1 MISRGRPGTPRRE
14 FEGRLV
20 QNCHLSFLKLFPTWL
35 TALVLLFSATA
46 LVLLLSATALVL
58 LAPPPGDR
66 AGAPPLGDRAS
77 PALYPAVESASTGL
91 ALQLQR
97 VAGL

>member
-1 MISRGRPGTPRRE
+1 M
-14 FEGRLV
+14 
-20 QNCHLSFLKLFPTWL
+20 WL

-46 LVLLLSATALVL
+46 LVLLLSAAALVL
-58 LAPPPGDR
+58 LAPPLGDR

-77 PALYPAVESASTGL
+77 PAIHPAVESASTAL

-97 VAGL
+97 VAEL